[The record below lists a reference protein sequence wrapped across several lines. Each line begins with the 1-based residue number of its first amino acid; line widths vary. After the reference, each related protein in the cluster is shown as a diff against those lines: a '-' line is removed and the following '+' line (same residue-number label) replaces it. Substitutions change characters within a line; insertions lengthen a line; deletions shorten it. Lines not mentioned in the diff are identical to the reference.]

1 MTYCYFSQTKNPIHN
16 MRIEEYLLS
25 EGSDSTILF
34 LYKNEPC
41 ILAAPQTQLALT
53 DLPIYHRPSPGES
66 FLCGD
71 GVVQFAFITAR
82 SRFSPAAQI
91 TVVQKALQFLDIPTK
106 PEGMALYLSSGG
118 ECCQTSLLE
127 LSDNALHHGAL
138 LVRSDLK
145 GLSNLNPGRQ
155 YANLAD
161 ENPAVSDS
169 YVASAMKYAF
179 ETEWGKCTELYLRK
193 SDVLRKENAI

>member
-25 EGSDSTILF
+25 GGGDSNILF

-41 ILAAPQTQLALT
+41 ILAAPQTHPT
-53 DLPIYHRPSPGES
+53 PVDLPVYHRPSPGEN

-82 SRFSPAAQI
+82 SRFNPAAQI
-91 TVVQKALQFLDIPTK
+91 AVIQKALRFLDIPTRL
-106 PEGMALYLSSGG
+106 EGTALYLSSRG

-145 GLSNLNPGRQ
+145 KLSDLNPGRR

-161 ENPAVSDS
+161 ENPAISDS
-169 YVASAMKYAF
+169 YVASSMKYAF
-179 ETEWGKCTELYLRK
+179 ETEWGKCTELHLRK